1 MYNLLVVDDEEYIVD
16 GLITL
21 FEETYQESIHLF
33 RAYSPFEALEMLERI
48 RMDIVVSDIR
58 MPGMTGLIL
67 HEQIIRLWP
76 SCKMIFLTGYN
87 DFSYIQ
93 AALRND
99 SINYILKTESDE
111 VIIQA
116 IDKALELL
124 RSADEATR
132 LIEIAKKQLQ
142 ASLPILQQQYIGELL
157 NGAVDQGDLKGQFL
171 NLELSLDADMPVLML
186 LGRIENR
193 GNSGNIA
200 VHGSQMYAVRTI
212 VDRYFQGYAQFY
224 GFFYEQTKWVWLI
237 QPQSEVCRNSVIA
250 RDSDSS
256 WETLKR
262 RVANRL
268 THIQSDCMQH
278 LELKLSLLAAGE
290 PVNWG
295 DCSAEFARMKAIF
308 YTQYGMQQQMAAVE
322 TDLPSGNFN
331 YDSKRFYELRPN
343 NWMQLQSYLEK
354 GQIELFHELFQEV
367 TGRVPADQVRQ
378 DELWLQIYHS
388 LLSIFFSHFYQ
399 SDQRES
405 WSTWFEYDQLV
416 YGNHQTWGDI
426 SAKLWQLAA
435 SIFHMQQHQFANRE
449 REVVRKIKQ
458 YIQSNLG
465 GVLSLEHLSKIAG
478 YNHSYLSR
486 LYKETTGE
494 GLSEY
499 ITNERL
505 SAAKVL
511 LRAPGQQ
518 IQEVA
523 ESLGF
528 DSPTYFTRFFKKH
541 TGMTPTEY
549 REFL

>member
-1 MYNLLVVDDEEYIVD
+1 MYNLLVVDDEDYIVD

-21 FEETYQESIHLF
+21 FEETYQETIHYY
-33 RAYSPFEALEMLERI
+33 RAYSPFEAIEMLESTK
-48 RMDIVVSDIR
+48 MDIVVSDIR
-58 MPGMTGLIL
+58 MPGMTGLVL

-87 DFSYIQ
+87 DFNYIQ
-93 AALRND
+93 TALRND

-111 VIIQA
+111 IIVQA
-116 IDKALELL
+116 VDKALDLL
-124 RSADEATR
+124 RSADEAKQ
-132 LIEIAKKQLQ
+132 LMELAKKQMQ

-157 NGAVDQGDLKGQFL
+157 NGSAELAALPGQL
-171 NLELSLDADMPVLML
+171 LELQLPLEAELPVLML
-186 LGRIENR
+186 LGRLENR
-193 GNSGNIA
+193 DNIGIA
-200 VHGSQMYAVRTI
+200 TVQSSQIYAVSTV
-212 VDRYFQGYAQFY
+212 VDRYFHGHAQWH
-224 GFFYEQTKWVWLI
+224 GLFYEQTKWVWLI
-237 QPQSEVCRNSVIA
+237 QPQSGAGRNSVA
-250 RDSDSS
+250 ADGTSSS
-256 WETLKR
+256 WETLKHR
-262 RVANRL
+262 IANVL

-278 LELKLSLLAAGE
+278 LQLKLSLLAAGE
-290 PVNWG
+290 PVSWAV
-295 DCSAEFARMKAIF
+295 CSAEFARMKAVF

-322 TDLPSGNFN
+322 TDLPTRTLGH
-331 YDSKRFYELRPN
+331 DSKRFYELRPN
-343 NWMQLQSYLEK
+343 HWLQLQSYLEK
-354 GQIELFHELFQEV
+354 GQIEPFRELFREV
-367 TGRVPADQVRQ
+367 TGRVRADQIRQ

-388 LLSIFFSHFYQ
+388 LLSIFFSHIYQ

-405 WSTWFEYDQLV
+405 WSAWFEYDQLL
-416 YGNHQTWGDI
+416 YGHHQTWGDI

-435 SIFHMQQHQFANRE
+435 SIFHKQQHQLADRE
-449 REVVRKIKQ
+449 REVVRKVRQ

-465 GVLSLEHLSKIAG
+465 GVLSLEQLSKIAG

-494 GLSEY
+494 GLTEY

-505 SAAKVL
+505 TAAKKRL
-511 LRAPGQQ
+511 CEPDQQ

-528 DSPTYFTRFFKKH
+528 ESPTYFTRFFKKH